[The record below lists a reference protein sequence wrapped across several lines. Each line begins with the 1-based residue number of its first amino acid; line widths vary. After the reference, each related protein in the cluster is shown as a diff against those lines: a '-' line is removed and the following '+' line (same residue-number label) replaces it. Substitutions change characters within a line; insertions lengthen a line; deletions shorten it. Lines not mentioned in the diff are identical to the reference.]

1 MRERQDPMDIGY
13 ARVSTGEQNLDL
25 QLEALRKAGCDVIRT
40 ERASGK
46 AGQARPVQE
55 AILRELRAGDTL
67 TVWKLDRLGRSAMDL
82 EHLVTDLDRR
92 GVKFRAITQAIDT
105 SSPLGWFFFQ
115 LLAAFA
121 ELERAMIVERTK
133 AGKAARIAQGLHPG
147 GPRTYG
153 FAEDRVTVIE
163 DEAARINE
171 AAQYMLK
178 GGSLAHVVAR
188 WNKLGVPSRSG
199 NGRWHESTLRRKL
212 CREDLVPKILSKET
226 HDALVR
232 LFAPAK
238 ARQRIGPRAKYLLSG
253 ILICECGSPMYG
265 HNDPTGGYKAYRC
278 SKGYGATKGSER
290 DGCGKTTVSVSMAD
304 KWIADAVRTLVCGPR
319 FMEALN
325 ARRAALLAGEA
336 TTQELDDWEVEIS
349 ELQTILGTRFAAEQH
364 RARHDELQRRLRNAH
379 IQLAARPEL
388 QQLMDFPRTQE
399 AFKAAWGRWDVSER
413 RTKIKLLLNQVTV
426 NAVGKS
432 TGRFDPDRLDPDWKL

>member
-25 QLEALRKAGCDVIRT
+25 QLDALRKAGCDAIRT

-55 AILRELRAGDTL
+55 AILRELHAGDTL
-67 TVWKLDRLGRSAMDL
+67 TVWKLDRLGRSAIDL

-153 FAEDRVTVIE
+153 FAEDRATVVK
-163 DEAARINE
+163 DEAARLQE
-171 AAQYMLK
+171 AAQHALK
-178 GGSLAHVVAR
+178 GGSLGHVVAR
-188 WNKLGVPSRSG
+188 WNTLGVPSRS
-199 NGRWHESTLRRKL
+199 NGRWHETTLRRML
-212 CREDLVPKILSKET
+212 SQEVLVPKILSKEA

-238 ARQRIGPRAKYLLSG
+238 ARQRLGPRAKYLLSG
-253 ILICECGSPMYG
+253 ILLCECGSPMYG
-265 HNDPTGGYKAYRC
+265 HYDPTEDYRAYRC
-278 SKGYGATKGSER
+278 SKGYGATKGGRR
-290 DGCGKTTVSVSMAD
+290 DGCGRTTVSVQMTD
-304 KWIADAVRTLVCGPR
+304 KWIADTIRTIVCGPR
-319 FMEALN
+319 FTEALN

-336 TTQELDDWEVEIS
+336 TTQELDEWDAEIS
-349 ELQTILGTRFAAEQH
+349 ELQTILGTRFATEQH
-364 RARHDELQRRLRNAH
+364 QARHDELQRRLRHAQ

-399 AFKAAWGRWDVSER
+399 AFKTAWDRWDTPER
-413 RTKIKLLLNQVTV
+413 RTKIRLLLNKVTV
-426 NAVGKS
+426 NAVGKK
-432 TGRFDPDRLDPDWKL
+432 TGRFDPDRLDPDWKI